1 MFFNKTCYNFL
12 IQGGLIMKKK
22 KSKWLSMILQL
33 LCGMAFGAI
42 IGLTFATTYKGN
54 LEFVDIILLLLA
66 FIFAVFSQI
75 IVHETGHLIFGL
87 LTGYSFVSFRI
98 GSYMWIKEN
107 NHILFKRFSLAG
119 TGGQCLLAPPPYHDG
134 NYPITLY
141 NLGGSL
147 LNIIASFICFILF
160 LFLRDIPI
168 LSPFLFANIIVGIF
182 FAFVNGIPLR
192 IGGISNDGYN
202 ALNTNKDSLSKNA
215 FWITLEINKLNSQG
229 IRLKDMS
236 DDLFPTLEASKVNND
251 LTTSLLVMNFQ
262 RAMDQLDFNKAKSI
276 LDFINDNHIPI
287 LGIHQNILINDQI
300 YYLLISNNLT
310 DIDSLYTKELKQFI
324 KAMKKTPS
332 IIRTQYAHELIYNKD
347 EDKAKKHRDFFYQVI
362 KTHPYQCDIDSEK
375 ELMDYAYQ
383 IYKQEN
389 I

>member
-1 MFFNKTCYNFL
+1 
-12 IQGGLIMKKK
+12 
-22 KSKWLSMILQL
+22 
-33 LCGMAFGAI
+33 
-42 IGLTFATTYKGN
+42 
-54 LEFVDIILLLLA
+54 
-66 FIFAVFSQI
+66 
-75 IVHETGHLIFGL
+75 
-87 LTGYSFVSFRI
+87 
-98 GSYMWIKEN
+98 
-107 NHILFKRFSLAG
+107 
-119 TGGQCLLAPPPYHDG
+119 
-134 NYPITLY
+134 
-141 NLGGSL
+141 
-147 LNIIASFICFILF
+147 FICFILF
-160 LFLRDIPI
+160 LFLHDIPI
-168 LSPFLFANIIVGIF
+168 LPPFLFANIIVGIF